1 MQSGRDGAVRGVPD
15 ARIIFPYKDQLP
27 ERRYLMN
34 IRIAWFSRY
43 GHTEKIVT
51 ELAQALDADLVRI
64 EPVKEPGVGIA
75 IEGMKALLSMTTP
88 IKPCRTDCAG
98 IDTLVIATPV
108 WSGKVPPYVGEYL
121 VSITGGQGKPFH
133 VITCMR
139 SSGSEGA
146 VASVREPLEKRGM
159 KYVSSA
165 RVTEHEIESGEYL
178 ATIEPFASGIR
189 RIK

>member
-1 MQSGRDGAVRGVPD
+1 
-15 ARIIFPYKDQLP
+15 
-27 ERRYLMN
+27 MN
-34 IRIAWFSRY
+34 VRIAWFSRD

-51 ELAQALDADLVRI
+51 ELARVLDAGLVRI
-64 EPVKEPGVGIA
+64 EPVKEPGAGIA

-108 WSGKVPPYVGEYL
+108 WSGKVPPYVSEYL
-121 VSITGGQGKPFH
+121 VSITGCQGKPFH

-139 SSGSEGA
+139 SQGSDGA
-146 VASVREPLEKRGM
+146 VASVRAHLEKKGM

-165 RVTEHEIESGEYL
+165 PVTEHEIETGAYL
-178 ATIEPFASGIR
+178 ATIEQYASGIR
-189 RIK
+189 RSN